1 MSRSAMTRQVKSHQV
16 KGWGQKGRHLEWN
29 APPRLVLRVTLSHVP
44 ALSSQP
50 WRRRHLATPVN
61 VFQQKFT
68 VDLYCIFNC
77 CTRHTWW
84 TASPSFCSKAT
95 PRKIKCHLKTPS
107 IIGISSSL
115 SSSPTSLHSSI
126 PIFTLTLSFRQLQP
140 ASSAILTISR

>member
-1 MSRSAMTRQVKSHQV
+1 MTNIRYV
-16 KGWGQKGRHLEWN
+16 
-29 APPRLVLRVTLSHVP
+29 RVTLSHVP

-95 PRKIKCHLKTPS
+95 PRKIKCHLNTQYHWN
-107 IIGISSSL
+107 IIIL
-115 SSSPTSLHSSI
+115 I
-126 PIFTLTLSFRQLQP
+126 
-140 ASSAILTISR
+140 ILTHLPPPLHPYLHTDAIFQAAAASLICNLNNFQVAVCCRLHKMYFHCSVC